1 MLEQFASS
9 ADRIEKALTSSL
21 AKLTDGIE
29 EVTRR
34 QSEIISRLDALE
46 ERVTS
51 LQNSS
56 PLDQNL
62 LYSTLVKVKA
72 DSDKIEGKLRRITWV
87 GIGEQADEHSTKKFD
102 QEALREVILS
112 SGDDELIEEFSKG
125 RITAHRHPPVKPRN
139 QGGRDRIIKI
149 ELPSSAMKDRLLR
162 HMKSGRQ
169 SLTRRFVH
177 SYARRDYTVEELE
190 LDRSL
195 RKQAG
200 LANAKVGKLQYV
212 VRDLQIHQ
220 LKNAR
225 QLSHRGS
232 TSFSESAK
240 ASSGSWVGSMDASIV
255 GTSRSPNISP

>member
-1 MLEQFASS
+1 
-9 ADRIEKALTSSL
+9 
-21 AKLTDGIE
+21 
-29 EVTRR
+29 
-34 QSEIISRLDALE
+34 LE
-46 ERVTS
+46 ERMTS
-51 LQNSS
+51 LQSS
-56 PLDQNL
+56 NPVDQNL

-72 DSDKIEGKLRRITWV
+72 DSEKIEGKLRRITRV
-87 GIGEQADEHSTKKFD
+87 GIGEQADEVSTKKI
-102 QEALREVILS
+102 RTGTS
-112 SGDDELIEEFSKG
+112 RKNN
-125 RITAHRHPPVKPRN
+125 AHRHPPVKPRN
-139 QGGRDRIIKI
+139 QGGRDRFIKI
-149 ELPSSAMKDRLLR
+149 EVPSSAMKDKLLR

-225 QLSHRGS
+225 HLPYRSP
-232 TSFSESAK
+232 TSSSKSAK
-240 ASSGSWVGSMDASIV
+240 VSSGSLVGSMDASIV